1 MVKIIHLF
9 SQLNCE
15 YMKSLQLLFVIVGLV
30 LSSFAY
36 GQTDTISYSIGMS
49 VGARMANQGAN
60 DIDYQ
65 DFLQGVRDMI
75 EKNETLIS
83 KSKSDSLNYAYYQEQ
98 KDKIFTKVKEEGIKF
113 LEDNAKRPEVATTE
127 SGLQYEVLTAAEG
140 AKPSATNSVTVHYV
154 GQLIS
159 GELFDSSVDRGEP
172 ATFPLNRVIPG
183 WTEGVQL
190 MSEGAKY
197 RFYIPYELG
206 YGARGAG
213 AAIPPYSALI
223 FDVELLKIN

>member
-1 MVKIIHLF
+1 MKLLPVVFVLCGLLQSVFLF
-9 SQLNCE
+9 
-15 YMKSLQLLFVIVGLV
+15 
-30 LSSFAY
+30 
-36 GQTDTISYSIGMS
+36 GQTDTISYSVGMS

-60 DIDYQ
+60 NIDYE
-65 DFLQGVRDMI
+65 DFLRGVRDMI
-75 EKNETLIS
+75 EKNETLIT
-83 KSKSDSLNYAYYQEQ
+83 KAVSDSINYNYYQEQ
-98 KDKIFTKVKEEGIKF
+98 KDKIFTEVKEEGIKF

-140 AKPSATNSVTVHYV
+140 TKPSAKSSVTVHYV

-159 GELFDSSVDRGEP
+159 GEMFDSSVDRGEP

>member
-9 SQLNCE
+9 SQLNYE
-15 YMKSLQLLFVIVGLV
+15 YMKSLQILFIISGLV

-36 GQTDTISYSIGMS
+36 GQIDTISYSIGMS

-60 DIDYQ
+60 DIDYH
-65 DFLQGVRDMI
+65 
-75 EKNETLIS
+75 
-83 KSKSDSLNYAYYQEQ
+83 YQEQ
-98 KDKIFTKVKEEGIKF
+98 KDKIFTEVKEEGIKF

-159 GELFDSSVDRGEP
+159 GEMFDSSVDRGEP

-190 MSEGAKY
+190 MSPGAKY
-197 RFYIPYELG
+197 RFYIPFELG

>member
-1 MVKIIHLF
+1 MKISTLLCTSFVVLF
-9 SQLNCE
+9 MYSAQ
-15 YMKSLQLLFVIVGLV
+15 S
-30 LSSFAY
+30 
-36 GQTDTISYSIGMS
+36 QTDTISYSIGMS
-49 VGARMANQGAN
+49 VGARMANQGAA

-65 DFLQGVRDMI
+65 SFLEGVRAMLD
-75 EKNETLIS
+75 KKETWIS
-83 KSKSDSLNYAYYQEQ
+83 KSYSDSINYVYYQEQ

-113 LEDNAKRPEVATTE
+113 LEENGQRPEVTTTE

-140 AKPSATNSVTVHYV
+140 PKPLATNSVTVHYV
-154 GQLIS
+154 GQLIN
-159 GELFDSSVDRGEP
+159 GEMFDSSVDRGEP
-172 ATFPLNRVIPG
+172 ATFPLNRVIGG

-213 AAIPPYSALI
+213 AAIPPYSTLI